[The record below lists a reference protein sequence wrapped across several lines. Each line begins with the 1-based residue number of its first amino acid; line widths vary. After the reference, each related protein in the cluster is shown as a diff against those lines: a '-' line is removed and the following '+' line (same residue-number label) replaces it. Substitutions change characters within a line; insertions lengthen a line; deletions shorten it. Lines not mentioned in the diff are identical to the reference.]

1 MGALFARFSSF
12 WNNITGPARR
22 LIIFAAVIAVV
33 GLALLFYFSGGTA
46 YSVLVTGAA
55 PADAAKMTEELS
67 AVGIPV
73 ELDQGGST
81 IKVPADQVDQA
92 RLTLAQGNL
101 LGTGSSGP
109 GFELFDNQG
118 MGATEFTQQVDLVR
132 AMQGELER
140 TISEL
145 DPVNSATVN
154 IAMPQE
160 QLFTE
165 DQKPTTA
172 SVVVSVAGG
181 QTLSQGQVRGISNLV
196 SKSVPGL
203 TPENITITDSN
214 GNILNSQSP
223 DGSVEAATTRMQV
236 EAAYEREA
244 QAKLDAMLTRILG
257 PGKAATQVSANLNLD
272 RRTVESETFDKESV
286 VPLAEDRST
295 ERLRSNGTGAAAA
308 AGTATNTPGTTF
320 PGTLGGNGNT
330 NYNKDDTQVQ
340 NGVNRERAQT
350 IVAPGTVVSQSISVQ
365 VADDVPAAQIPRIQ
379 NAVEAAV
386 GFQANRD
393 QISVQ
398 AVPFAEA
405 EAAPEAA
412 GPGGVMG
419 IPLPVVLR
427 YVAIALGVL
436 LLLFFV
442 RRGLKKRQALLE
454 ESLPGLADAG
464 GLVAS
469 DEAQDAIRQLQ
480 GQRKTNIQQQVED
493 LAQRKP
499 EDVAQLL
506 RGWLMEG
513 N

>member
-1 MGALFARFSSF
+1 VGGLIARFTGF

-22 LIIFAAVIAVV
+22 MIIFAAVIAVV
-33 GLALLFYFSGGTA
+33 GLGLLFYLSGGTA

-55 PADAAKMTEELS
+55 PADAAKITEELG

-81 IKVPADQVDQA
+81 VKVPADQLDQA

-145 DPVNSATVN
+145 DPVTSASVN
-154 IAMPQE
+154 IAVPQE
-160 QLFTE
+160 ELFTE

-172 SVVVSVAGG
+172 SVVVNTTAA
-181 QTLSQGQVRGISNLV
+181 LSPGQVRGISNLV
-196 SKSVPGL
+196 SKAVPGL

-223 DGSVEAATTRMQV
+223 DGSIEAAATRMQV

-244 QAKLDAMLTRILG
+244 QAKLDAMLAKILG
-257 PGKAATQVSANLNLD
+257 PGKAVTQVAANLNLD
-272 RRTVESETFDKESV
+272 QQTVESETFDKESTV
-286 VPLAEDRST
+286 ALAENSST
-295 ERLRSNGTGAAAA
+295 ERLRSNGTGGANA

-330 NYNKDDTQVQ
+330 QYDKDDTQVQ

-350 IVAPGTVVSQSISVQ
+350 IRAPGALVSQSISVQ
-365 VADDVPAAQIPRIQ
+365 VSDDVPQAQIPRIQ

-398 AVPFAEA
+398 AVPFAAA
-405 EAAPEAA
+405 EPAPAAG
-412 GPGGVMG
+412 GPGGIMG
-419 IPLPVVLR
+419 IPIPVLLR
-427 YVAIALGVL
+427 YVAVAIGL
-436 LLLFFV
+436 LLFLFFV
-442 RRGLKKRQALLE
+442 RKGLKKRQAALE
-454 ESLPGLADAG
+454 SQLPGLADAG
-464 GLVAS
+464 LVAS
-469 DEAQDAIRQLQ
+469 DEQSEAVRQLQ
-480 GQRKTNIQQQVED
+480 GQRKTSVQQQVED